1 MSSEYTTN
9 WPIETSLSEHMRWTD
24 SVQGEIA
31 RNMQMP
37 EDDRIVIGIGLI
49 AIGGQHA
56 AVIAKGM
63 PGSGKTHFG
72 NLMLGSMSR
81 VDIENTD
88 TEDTLFGYPNPINKS
103 ERIEGKFKLDG
114 ENPIVYANEISHMG
128 NTGPLHRL
136 WDAETV
142 EVNGVLVP
150 MSNAAIYATS
160 NFPNN
165 QRVHELDEAINS
177 RFAVEL
183 LFGDASSDFARSLHG
198 RDIGVTAAT
207 ATQDPEGVI
216 PNAKARLDLR
226 RNVLEAYPLDGR
238 EFGGYVSDV
247 VDSINGRRDLFNS
260 ISNTDN
266 RLSLGWQQAIRAKLL
281 MERAGPVRVGAEE
294 ASKVAALVL
303 PTMVTLSQAAKA
315 ELKTILG
322 VPKID
327 PLTEAIARRRLLST
341 MAYGVVEQT
350 KAFPTDES
358 QSYRDRFRDKYSY
371 ASANGDMDKID
382 EFVEKALEGKT
393 EHEQPQSTAK
403 PRRFFGRS

>member
-9 WPIETSLSEHMRWTD
+9 WPTETSLSEHMRWTD
-24 SVQGEIA
+24 SAQAEIE

-37 EDDRIVIGIGLI
+37 EDGRLMIGLGLI
-49 AIGGQHA
+49 AIGGQDA
-56 AVIAKGM
+56 AVIALGT
-63 PGSGKTHFG
+63 PGSGKTHWGNHMFG
-72 NLMLGSMSR
+72 SLNR

-88 TEDTLFGYPNPINKS
+88 TEDTLFGYPNPINSS
-103 ERIEGKFKLDG
+103 ERIKGKFELDG
-114 ENPIVYANEISHMG
+114 ENPLVYANEISHMG

-160 NFPNN
+160 NFPNS
-165 QRVHELDEAINS
+165 QRVHELDEAISS

-183 LFGDASSDFARSLHG
+183 LFGDASSDFARELHG
-198 RDIGVTAAT
+198 RDIGVTTRGT
-207 ATQDPEGVI
+207 ARDPEGVL
-216 PNAKARLDLR
+216 PGAKARLDLR

-238 EFGGYVSDV
+238 EFGGYVSDI
-247 VDSINGRRDLFNS
+247 VDTVNSRRDLFNS

-266 RLSLGWQQAIRAKLL
+266 RLSLGWQQAVRAKLL

-303 PTMVTLSQAAKA
+303 PTMVTLSQSAKA

-327 PLTEAIARRRLLST
+327 PLTEAIARRRLLAG
-341 MAYGVVEQT
+341 MAYGVVEKT
-350 KAFPTDES
+350 KAFPTDDS
-358 QSYRDRFRDKYSY
+358 QSYRDRFRDNYSY
-371 ASANGDMDKID
+371 ASANGDVDKID

-393 EHEQPQSTAK
+393 EHEQSKPVAK
-403 PRRFFGRS
+403 SRRIFGRS

>member
-1 MSSEYTTN
+1 MSSEFSN
-9 WPIETSLSEHMRWTD
+9 SWPIETSLSEHMRWTA
-24 SVQGEIA
+24 GARTEIE

-37 EDDRIVIGIGLI
+37 EDDRIVIAIGLV

-72 NLMLGSMSR
+72 NQMLGSLAR

-88 TEDTLFGYPNPINKS
+88 TEDTLFGYPNPINTN
-103 ERIEGKFKLDG
+103 ERIKGKFELDG
-114 ENPIVYANEISHMG
+114 ENPVVYANEISHMG

-142 EVNGVLVP
+142 EVNGILVP

-165 QRVHELDEAINS
+165 QRVHELDEAITS
-177 RFAVEL
+177 RFATEL

-198 RDIGVTAAT
+198 RDIGVTSGAGAR
-207 ATQDPEGVI
+207 DPEGVI

-226 RNVLEAYPLDGR
+226 QNVLEAYPLDSR
-238 EFGGYVSDV
+238 EFGGYVTEV
-247 VDSINGRRDLFNS
+247 VDAINGRRDLFNA

-266 RLSLGWQQAIRAKLL
+266 RLSLGWQQAVRANLL
-281 MERAGPVRVGAEE
+281 MEGVSSARIGAEE

-303 PTMVTLSQAAKA
+303 PTMVTLSQSAKA
-315 ELKTILG
+315 ELKTVLG

-327 PLTEAIARRRLLST
+327 PLTEAIARRRLLSSI
-341 MAYGVVEQT
+341 AYKTVEST
-350 KAFPTDES
+350 KAFPTEES
-358 QSYRDRFRDKYSY
+358 QSYRDRFREKYSY
-371 ASANGDMDKID
+371 ATGNGDADKID
-382 EFVEKALEGKT
+382 AFVEKALEGKT
-393 EHEQPQSTAK
+393 EHEQSQPTPK